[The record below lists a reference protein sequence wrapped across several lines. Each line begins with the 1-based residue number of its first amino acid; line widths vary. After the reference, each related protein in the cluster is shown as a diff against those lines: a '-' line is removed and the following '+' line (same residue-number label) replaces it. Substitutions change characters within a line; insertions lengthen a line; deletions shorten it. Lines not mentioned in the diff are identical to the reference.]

1 VFALPVAP
9 RYALTKVGGADTVT
23 VQGELD
29 TVPILALT
37 FAAPAATA
45 MASPELAM
53 SSMAGL
59 PLDQIIAAF
68 AMVADEPS
76 EYVPVAVNCKL

>member
-1 VFALPVAP
+1 VFAFPFDL
-9 RYALTKVGGADTVT
+9 RYAPTNVLARDTVT
-23 VQGELD
+23 VQGELG

-45 MASPELAM
+45 VASPELAM
-53 SSMAGL
+53 LSMAGL